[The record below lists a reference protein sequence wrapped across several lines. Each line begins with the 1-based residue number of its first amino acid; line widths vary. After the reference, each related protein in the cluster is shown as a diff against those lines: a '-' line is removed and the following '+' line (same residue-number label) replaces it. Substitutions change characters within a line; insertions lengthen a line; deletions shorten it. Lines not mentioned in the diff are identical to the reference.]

1 MAKRKIPEE
10 DMKKF
15 VDALKKSIRQRQNR
29 QTFKKYMEKAL
40 GPDIQK
46 WRRIIDGNRVALGEI
61 IASHIDAKGELI
73 GSAEV
78 LNALF
83 LRTQSKGADCD
94 FLLDLMEF
102 LKKNKQDAFELK
114 KGL

>member
-29 QTFKKYMEKAL
+29 QTFKSYMEKAL
-40 GPDIQK
+40 GPDASK
-46 WRRIIDGNRVALGEI
+46 WRRIVDGNRVALGEI
-61 IASHIDAKGELI
+61 VASHIDAKGGLI
-73 GSAEV
+73 GSAEA

-83 LRTQSKGADCD
+83 RRTQSKGADIE
-94 FLLDLMEF
+94 FLLDFLEY
-102 LKKNKQDAFELK
+102 LKKNKKDAFELK
-114 KGL
+114 KSL